1 LKWLEWRCLAFR
13 KEDWNKKMKK
23 HLTLHWIIISLLL
36 FGSFLAVPPQTALA
50 ALGITSVQPN
60 VVSNTTSVDLVITGT
75 DFIDG
80 AVVVLENFG
89 GLQTSFVSA
98 TVLTA
103 TMPAGLP
110 TGSYGITVINP
121 DSTSAFLANGVQ
133 IVQASQTPQDIGSEV
148 TPTPYSRP
156 LVIIES
162 YNMSVDKIT
171 PGQNFN
177 LVVKLKNSGQREATN
192 VVATFATGT
201 LVPRETGG
209 VVAVKELDP
218 GETRKVEQPFTATYD
233 LWGSTVASQ
242 TMSLTYTDAS
252 GTTYTENFT
261 LSLPVIGYSGVAGPT
276 STPTPTPTV
285 LARPRPQLVIGA
297 YQTDLEILTP
307 GSRFSLDL
315 TINNV
320 GNADAKRIT
329 MILGGGSSG
338 STNPDGT
345 AVPGGVSGSS
355 GDFGNFAPVASSN
368 VQFLGDLTAGS
379 TLPANAQLI
388 VNATANP
395 GAYPMKISYVY
406 TGPDNISYTDDQ
418 VITLLVFSIPQLEVS
433 FYRDA
438 GQFFVGQP
446 NQIPLQVVNLG
457 RKQAVLGSMR
467 VSARPAEGMP
477 GAQLMNNTTLIGA
490 LDPGGYY
497 TLDATLIPEAAGPL
511 DLIVSLDY
519 TDDFNQAQVIT
530 RTISVVI
537 EEMMVGPDGGIP
549 PDGGFPPDGGEF
561 PDGGFPEPSQPETIG
576 QKILRFLRGLLGL
589 DSAQPSGGEEFMPPM
604 EMPEGGSEEAVPV
617 APPIKG

>member
-1 LKWLEWRCLAFR
+1 
-13 KEDWNKKMKK
+13 MKK
-23 HLTLHWIIISLLL
+23 HLTLHWIIIAVLLS
-36 FGSFLAVPPQTALA
+36 GSFLAAYPQTALA

-60 VVSNTTSVDLVITGT
+60 VVSNTTSVDLVITGS
-75 DFIDG
+75 DFVDG

-103 TMPAGLP
+103 TLPAGLP
-110 TGSYGITVINP
+110 TGSYGVTVINP
-121 DSTSAFLANGVQ
+121 DSSSAFLANALQ
-133 IVQASQTPQDIGSEV
+133 IVQASQTPQDTGGEV
-148 TPTPYSRP
+148 TPTPYARP
-156 LVIIES
+156 LVIVES

-233 LWGSTVASQ
+233 LWGSSVASQ
-242 TMSLTYTDAS
+242 PMSLTYTDAS

-276 STPTPTPTV
+276 ATPTPTPTV
-285 LARPRPQLVIGA
+285 QARPRPQLVIGA
-297 YQTDLEILTP
+297 YQTDLDILTP

-329 MILGGGSSG
+329 MILGGGTSG

-355 GDFGNFAPVASSN
+355 GDFGNFAPVAASN

-418 VITLLVFSIPQLEVS
+418 VVTLLVFSIPQLEVS

-446 NQIPLQVVNLG
+446 NQLPLQVVNLG

-467 VSARPAEGMP
+467 VSVRPAEGMP
-477 GAQLMNNTTLIGA
+477 GAQLMNNTTLVGA

-497 TLDATLIPEAAGPL
+497 TLDTTLIPEAAGTL

-530 RTISVVI
+530 RTISVVV
-537 EEMMVGPDGGIP
+537 EDMMVGPDGGIP
-549 PDGGFPPDGGEF
+549 PDGGFPSDGGEF
-561 PDGGFPEPSQPETIG
+561 PEGGFPEPSQPETLG

-617 APPIKG
+617 RPPIKG